1 MRGDPWRMFTDDDE
15 GPKDPPMNL
24 LPSSLMDDWG
34 ETPPPVS
41 GSPNTASRVSF
52 YPGSF
57 ETARRSMP
65 MSGSAPQRPMEYG
78 TSDVVFQ
85 GEIEQA
91 AALVPRTI
99 KYYQVKFNMNR
110 SAVFQANQR
119 IKLNVGDYVLTE
131 ADRGYDVGRITA
143 IVSKP
148 TARDIKSAKMIVRT
162 ATQHE
167 VQQLPQKTE
176 REARALALCQA
187 KAEEL
192 GLPMN
197 ITGAEFQFDGKK
209 LSFYYTAANWV
220 DFRALVRTLFRVFG
234 TRIWMVW
241 YNGEGQENPEM
252 QGMPGMMPQYNM
264 SGFQ

>member
-1 MRGDPWRMFTDDDE
+1 MKGAWDMFTDDDVDE
-15 GPKDPPMNL
+15 VPKDPPMNL
-24 LPSSLMDDWG
+24 LPSSLREVWG
-34 ETPPPVS
+34 GAPAPVS
-41 GSPNTASRVSF
+41 PSENQVSF

-57 ETARRSMP
+57 ETARRSMQI
-65 MSGSAPQRPMEYG
+65 SGSAPQRQFMDYG

-85 GEIEQA
+85 GEIERA
-91 AALVPRTI
+91 GALVPRRI
-99 KYYQVKFNMNR
+99 KYYRVKFNMNR
-110 SAVFQANQR
+110 SAVFQANQ
-119 IKLNVGDYVLTE
+119 KLKLSVGDYVLTE

-143 IVSKP
+143 LVKEP
-148 TARDIKSAKMIVRT
+148 TVRDIKGAKMIVRT

-187 KAEEL
+187 KAAEL

-209 LSFYYTAANWV
+209 LSFYYTAPNWV
-220 DFRALVRTLFRVFG
+220 DFRVLVRTLFRMFG

-241 YNGEGQENPEM
+241 YSGEGQEQTDMMAPPPDMDGFM
-252 QGMPGMMPQYNM
+252 QGQ
-264 SGFQ
+264 